1 MEKLKKLNKY
11 YHTFKS
17 KNSKNLLRLIP
28 QNSKIYPFKVSE
40 VKDNRINIE
49 IKEEK
54 KFGFFMN
61 NMTRLTLLYTQT
73 IMIYCEGVTKTI
85 KVDGYLPSSIS
96 KNFITRRKT
105 ITIPLNQSESLKIN
119 CSKLIFEHLSD
130 LVESN
135 GEYVPLLEYL
145 EKLEKK

>member
-73 IMIYCEGVTKTI
+73 IMIYCEDVKDVSIVYEYHT
-85 KVDGYLPSSIS
+85 SSIV
-96 KNFITRRKT
+96 KNFFTGKKT
-105 ITIPLNQSESLKIN
+105 LIVPLNNSEYIKII
-119 CSKLIFEHLSD
+119 CSKLIFDHVND

-135 GEYVPLLEYL
+135 GEYYPLLEYL
-145 EKLEKK
+145 KKLEN